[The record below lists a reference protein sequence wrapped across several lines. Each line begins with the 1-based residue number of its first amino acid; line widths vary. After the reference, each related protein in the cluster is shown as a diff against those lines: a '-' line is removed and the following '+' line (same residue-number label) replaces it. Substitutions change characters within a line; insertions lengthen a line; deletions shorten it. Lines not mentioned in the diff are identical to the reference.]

1 MASKLR
7 FTEPANNVI
16 PKNKES
22 ASDIVPKNVDFGP
35 KFKKAAR
42 NERAVAA
49 IRTINGE

>member
-16 PKNKES
+16 PKNEET
-22 ASDIVPKNVDFGP
+22 DVVPKNVDFGP

-49 IRTINGE
+49 IRKIEGERR

>member
-16 PKNKES
+16 PKNEES
-22 ASDIVPKNVDFGP
+22 DVVPKNIFGP

-49 IRTINGE
+49 IRTIKGE